1 MSTESATP
9 VSPGRSAVVKGV
21 SLVGAAAV
29 LTIVI
34 IIAKATDH
42 DSFAKGALIG
52 GAYALVAMAFLLW
65 RGSRGGAAARIASGS
80 ADERERR
87 MFREASADAAIA
99 MMFAAVGCAIWSLFD
114 VEAIAVLAVVL
125 WTGLL
130 TWVISLGVRIRKG

>member
-9 VSPGRSAVVKGV
+9 VSSGKGAIAKGV
-21 SLVGAAAV
+21 GLISAAAV

-52 GAYALVAMAFLLW
+52 GAFTLIAMAFLLW

-99 MMFAAVGCAIWSLFD
+99 MMFAAIGCAIWSLFD

-130 TWVISLGVRIRKG
+130 TWVVSLAVRIRRG